1 MDQRETAWRRE
12 AHDRYDNYAMLA
24 RLFQREVDAELLAD
38 LKESFAAEPTGDHRF
53 DEGCALLRQHLD
65 GVDDVARGR
74 SALAIDYC
82 LTFLGYGTDPD
93 AADEAG
99 LRAAYPYESIYR
111 SGGKTLGGDR
121 CAQVSQ
127 AYRAGEFAPDTE
139 RIIAQDH
146 LACELSFMRH
156 LVGREMAAWDRKDAE
171 GARALRAQQAEAEPL
186 PGMEYML
193 ALSGVNR
200 LEDLDAFREG
210 LIQVQDASSA
220 LVGEIA
226 APRPGDYVI
235 DVCAAPG
242 GKSLHLADRL
252 NGTGTVEARDLTP
265 QKIGMIEENIAR
277 CRMPGVRAV
286 LQDALAYDPDS
297 REKADIVLADL
308 PCSGLGIMGRKP
320 DIKYHMT
327 PEKMRELAALQREI
341 LSVVWQYVKPGGFLL
356 YSTCTID
363 RLENEENVRWFAEN
377 FPFEPVDL
385 SNRLP
390 AGVTG
395 GVSRQKGCL
404 QLLPGAGPFDGFF
417 ISLLKR
423 QE

>member
-65 GVDDVARGR
+65 GVEDVARGR

-146 LACELSFMRH
+146 LACELSFHAPSGGARDGR
-156 LVGREMAAWDRKDAE
+156 LGQERRGRRPSPARAAGDVSRGPPGAVGRVVRE
-171 GARALRAQQAEAEPL
+171 GGRAVFRNRL
-186 PGMEYML
+186 
-193 ALSGVNR
+193 LSGTCPHDVR
-200 LEDLDAFREG
+200 MGGDGRG
-210 LIQVQDASSA
+210 LA
-220 LVGEIA
+220 
-226 APRPGDYVI
+226 
-235 DVCAAPG
+235 
-242 GKSLHLADRL
+242 
-252 NGTGTVEARDLTP
+252 GTGA
-265 QKIGMIEENIAR
+265 AS
-277 CRMPGVRAV
+277 CAVRPRGDGA
-286 LQDALAYDPDS
+286 
-297 REKADIVLADL
+297 AD
-308 PCSGLGIMGRKP
+308 
-320 DIKYHMT
+320 
-327 PEKMRELAALQREI
+327 
-341 LSVVWQYVKPGGFLL
+341 
-356 YSTCTID
+356 
-363 RLENEENVRWFAEN
+363 
-377 FPFEPVDL
+377 
-385 SNRLP
+385 
-390 AGVTG
+390 
-395 GVSRQKGCL
+395 
-404 QLLPGAGPFDGFF
+404 
-417 ISLLKR
+417 
-423 QE
+423 

>member
-38 LKESFAAEPTGDHRF
+38 LKESFAAEPTGDSRF

-65 GVDDVARGR
+65 GVEDVARGK

-156 LVGREMAAWDRKDAE
+156 LAGRERAAWDRKDAE
-171 GARALRAQQAEAEPL
+171 GARALRAQQAAFIGDHLAQWVEPFAKAVERFSETDFYR
-186 PGMEYML
+186 GL
-193 ALSGVNR
+193 ARMTCAWV
-200 LEDLDAFREG
+200 EMDA
-210 LIQVQDASSA
+210 ASLA
-220 LVGEIA
+220 PAQQA
-226 APRPGDYVI
+226 APCGREATELPI
-235 DVCAAPG
+235 D
-242 GKSLHLADRL
+242 K
-252 NGTGTVEARDLTP
+252 
-265 QKIGMIEENIAR
+265 
-277 CRMPGVRAV
+277 
-286 LQDALAYDPDS
+286 
-297 REKADIVLADL
+297 
-308 PCSGLGIMGRKP
+308 
-320 DIKYHMT
+320 
-327 PEKMRELAALQREI
+327 
-341 LSVVWQYVKPGGFLL
+341 
-356 YSTCTID
+356 
-363 RLENEENVRWFAEN
+363 
-377 FPFEPVDL
+377 
-385 SNRLP
+385 
-390 AGVTG
+390 
-395 GVSRQKGCL
+395 
-404 QLLPGAGPFDGFF
+404 
-417 ISLLKR
+417 
-423 QE
+423 